1 MSYLTSKRLP
11 RSVAFPILA
20 IALFSYF
27 FAASAPS
34 PAFVV
39 LQQEWHF
46 SASLLTIAF
55 GVYAISLLFSL
66 IVAGSISD
74 YLGRRPVIFVALI
87 IQALSMA
94 MFFLATSIEG
104 VIVARIVQGFATG
117 IASGA
122 LSAAIVE
129 AAPDHKK
136 QLGAM
141 ISSISPLM
149 GLAAGAL
156 VSGFAIKI
164 AVHPISLVFGV
175 LTILFLA
182 GSILMVITPESVSRR
197 PGVLTSMIPHISI
210 PQAAKTEFWR
220 GVPVLITTWS
230 IGGLYLAL
238 IPSIIF
244 HIFNL
249 DSGLI
254 NGLTITVLSGVG
266 ALAPALLKRYPLPK
280 AAMIGMVAVIVGV
293 IGIFASLLSKSL
305 ILFFIATTCCG
316 IGFGGAYSAIIQ
328 RLAPLVDKQDRAAL
342 FSVIFTVCYLALSV
356 PAMAAGALVKPIGL
370 LITTGWYLGIVL
382 VISVIGLALQKKSLI
397 DYIAKIKQRS

>member
-1 MSYLTSKRLP
+1 MSYLTSKKLP
-11 RSVAFPILA
+11 SGIAFPVLA
-20 IALFSYF
+20 IALFFYF

-39 LQQEWHF
+39 LQREWHF

-66 IVAGSISD
+66 VVAGSISD

-104 VIVARIVQGFATG
+104 VIVARVVQGFATG
-117 IASGA
+117 VASGA

-129 AAPDHKK
+129 AAPNNKK
-136 QLGAM
+136 QLGAI

-156 VSGFAIKI
+156 VSGFAIKV
-164 AVHPISLVFGV
+164 AVHPICLVFGL

-182 GSILMVITPESVSRR
+182 GSILIIITPESVSRR
-197 PGVLTSMIPHISI
+197 PGALTSMIPRISI
-210 PQAAKTEFWR
+210 PKAAKTEFWR
-220 GVPVLITTWS
+220 GAPVLIATWS

-238 IPSIIF
+238 IPSIIL

-254 NGLTITVLSGVG
+254 NGLTIAVLSGIG
-266 ALAPALLKRYPLPK
+266 ALAPTLLKRYPLPK
-280 AAMIGMVAVIVGV
+280 ASMIGMAVMIFGLF
-293 IGIFASLLSKSL
+293 GIFLSLLSKSVT
-305 ILFFIATTCCG
+305 LFFIATTCCG
-316 IGFGGAYSAIIQ
+316 VGFGGAYSAIIQ
-328 RLAPLVDKQDRAAL
+328 RLAPMVDKQDRAAL
-342 FSVIFTVCYLALSV
+342 FSVIFIVCYLALSV
-356 PAMAAGALVKPIGL
+356 PAMVAGALVKPMGL
-370 LITTGWYLGIVL
+370 LNTTEWYLGVVL
-382 VISVIGLALQKKSLI
+382 VTSLVGLALQKKSLV
-397 DYIAKIKQRS
+397 DYLKQIKQ